1 MYTRWIRGDTRED
14 MSTSI
19 LMERSSKLVRR
30 VAPLHDICTI
40 QDRDGSGS
48 RAHTIPLTSKH
59 VPYNEPKRLELSRI
73 EILFD

>member
-30 VAPLHDICTI
+30 VAPCMTYVQYRTGTDLDLGRI
-40 QDRDGSGS
+40 QFLLPASMFRITNPRD
-48 RAHTIPLTSKH
+48 
-59 VPYNEPKRLELSRI
+59 LSSPG
-73 EILFD
+73 